1 MICKLNIKNFALIE
15 NLEIDLSSGFSV
27 WSGETGSGK
36 SIILDA
42 ISLILGKRSD
52 RGTLFDKNKK
62 CIIEADVMID
72 SSRKALFELYNLDY
86 EKITNFRREITPS
99 GKSRSFIND
108 TPVSLSIL
116 QHISSNFIEIYSQFQ
131 SNSLKIEEKQIEMI
145 DKLSSSSAILKNYQD
160 IFHTYN
166 DLRKKIEQMERDHQM
181 SDAEEEY
188 LKYQI
193 SEIDSSNLLEGEKE
207 KIESKLFLLENSS
220 SIVELM
226 SESYSLLSEDNGVND
241 SLLKIQNRLN
251 KLSGSSKEI
260 TNIQER
266 FSSLIIEINDLENE
280 IKTIHDNIDL
290 DPAIL
295 NKHIDRIDQINNL
308 LSKHGKSNIR
318 ELLDL
323 LEEMKIRLIS
333 SSDYQNIL
341 LKETEKLKLLEDS
354 LLNSAKMLRKSRSKV
369 IPGFKKSIE
378 NYLKKLGIKDPVF
391 DVLILE
397 REEFSLN
404 GKDSIRFMFS
414 ANKGSDPQ
422 EIHKVASGGELS
434 RLLLCCSYLVSEY
447 DDLSCIIFD
456 EIDTGVSGEIAYLM
470 SDMMKSMS
478 SEKQII
484 SVTHL
489 PQIASKAD
497 AHFKVYKIEDNN
509 RTVSKIKKLV
519 IDERVE
525 EIAKML
531 SGKTVTEV
539 SISNAKELLSL

>member
-15 NLEIDLSSGFSV
+15 DLEIDLSSGFSV
-27 WSGETGSGK
+27 LSGETGSGK
-36 SIILDA
+36 SIILNA

-52 RGTLFDKNKK
+52 RGTLFDKHKK

-72 SSRKALFELYNLDY
+72 SSRKELFELHNLDY

-116 QHISSNFIEIYSQFQ
+116 QHISANFIEIYSQFQ

-145 DKLSSSSAILKNYQD
+145 DKLSSSSDILKDYQD
-160 IFHTYN
+160 IFYTYN
-166 DLRKKIEQMERDHQM
+166 DLRKKIEQMKRDHKM

-193 SEIDSSNLLEGEKE
+193 SELESSNLLEGEKE

-220 SIVELM
+220 SIVEIM
-226 SESYSLLSEDNGVND
+226 SESYNLLSEDNGIND

-251 KLSGSSKEI
+251 KLSGSSEDIK
-260 TNIQER
+260 NIQER

-280 IKTIHDNIDL
+280 IKIIHDNIDL

-295 NKHIDRIDQINNL
+295 NKNIDRIDQINNL

-323 LEEMKIRLIS
+323 LEEMKIRLVN

-341 LKETEKLKLLEDS
+341 LKETEKLKSLEDS

-378 NYLKKLGIKDPVF
+378 NYLRKLGIKDPVF
-391 DVLILE
+391 DVLISE
-397 REEFSLN
+397 REEFFLN
-404 GKDSIRFMFS
+404 GKDSIQFIFS

-422 EIHKVASGGELS
+422 EIYKVASGGELS
-434 RLLLCCSYLVSEY
+434 RLLLCCSYLLSKY
-447 DDLSCIIFD
+447 DDLPCIIFD

-470 SDMMKSMS
+470 SDMMKGMS

-497 AHFKVYKIEDNN
+497 THFKVYKIEDKN

-539 SISNAKELLSL
+539 SINNAKELLSL

>member
-207 KIESKLFLLENSS
+207 KLESKLFLLENSS